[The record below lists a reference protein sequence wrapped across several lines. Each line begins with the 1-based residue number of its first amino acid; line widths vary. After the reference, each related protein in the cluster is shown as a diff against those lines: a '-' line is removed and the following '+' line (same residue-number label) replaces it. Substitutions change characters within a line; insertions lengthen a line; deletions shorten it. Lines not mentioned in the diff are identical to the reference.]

1 MRRGVAILLV
11 IASAACFGTVGVLTL
26 LAYEHGARPL
36 PILAW
41 RFAIAAAV
49 MAGYL
54 ALVRPT
60 ALRIGSGDLGRF
72 ALLSVTGYGAASLCF
87 FFALQHASASIVAV
101 LLYTYPALIVAVE
114 AVVARRWPSRA
125 AVAGIALTFAGCA
138 LVVGVLEQDLR
149 VDATGIVLAL
159 GAGVAY
165 AMFTMLSDR
174 LVPGRSRI
182 VVMTYMFGIS
192 AVVMTSIALVFGESL
207 SPGGWEPVLWWLLL
221 AIVAVPTI
229 MAVVLYMGGI
239 RRLGPARAALAST
252 TEPVFTI
259 ALSWLV
265 LGERLTGLQV
275 LGAVLVVGGIALAER
290 SATRADGSPVLLT

>member
-1 MRRGVAILLV
+1 MRRGVAVLLV
-11 IASAACFGTVGVLTL
+11 VASAACFGTVGVLTL

-41 RFAIAAAV
+41 RFAIAAAA

-54 ALVRPT
+54 ALVRPS
-60 ALRIGSGDLGRF
+60 ALRIRSGDLGRF

-87 FFALQHASASIVAV
+87 FFALQHASASVVAV
-101 LLYTYPALIVAVE
+101 LLYTYPALIAAAE
-114 AVVARRWPSRA
+114 AMVSRTWPSRA
-125 AVAGIALTFAGCA
+125 TVAGIALTFAGCA

-165 AMFTMLSDR
+165 ALFTVLSDR

-192 AVVMTSIALVFGESL
+192 AVVMTTIALLFGESL
-207 SPGGWEPVLWWLLL
+207 DPRGWEPTSWWLLL

-229 MAVVLYMGGI
+229 MAVVLYLGGI

-265 LGERLTGLQV
+265 LGERLTGLQI
-275 LGAVLVVGGIALAER
+275 LGALLVVGGIVLAER
-290 SATRADGSPVLLT
+290 SATRADGNRVVPA

>member
-1 MRRGVAILLV
+1 MRRGAAVLLV

-54 ALVRPT
+54 ALVRPS

-87 FFALQHASASIVAV
+87 FFALQHTSASVVAV
-101 LLYTYPALIVAVE
+101 LLYTYPALIAAVE

-125 AVAGIALTFAGCA
+125 TVAAIVLTFAGCA

-149 VDATGIVLAL
+149 VDAVGVILAL

-165 AMFTMLSDR
+165 ALFTMLSDR

-207 SPGGWEPVLWWLLL
+207 SPVGWQPSLWLLLL

-229 MAVVLYMGGI
+229 LAVVLYMGGI
-239 RRLGPARAALAST
+239 RRLGPSRAALASS

-259 ALSWLV
+259 LLSWIV
-265 LGERLTGLQV
+265 LGERLTVLQTI
-275 LGAVLVVGGIALAER
+275 GAVLVVGGIVLAER
-290 SATRADGSPVLLT
+290 SASLADRDAVVSV